1 MRIISNFKDFYD
13 GISHQY
19 LDKDILYLR
28 SSIQEY
34 PEKNAVP
41 DVAHF
46 EIADSRNNITY
57 FFSLELLGFCGKIY
71 PMVVIRTT
79 GIEFKPTEF
88 NQYSHGFFSYD
99 KLVDFVKLKNI
110 PIKEGRRY
118 RWFNFSYQDSLADIA
133 RFFETNTNFNKL
145 EDTFRRL
152 NTPVFVLREINRR
165 DRALIT
171 NPMLK
176 NFSFQKFKDPYTT
189 HQELFM
195 YVGGYLRQPEKEM
208 VKLTDLQK
216 LEKRGF
222 DKWSFRKPPEGK

>member
-19 LDKDILYLR
+19 LDKEILYLR
-28 SSIQEY
+28 SSVEES
-34 PEKNAVP
+34 PERAKVP
-41 DVAHF
+41 EVSKF
-46 EIADSRNNITY
+46 EIIDSPNNVTY

-71 PMVVIRTT
+71 PMAVVRTT
-79 GIEFKPTEF
+79 GIEYKPTEF
-88 NQYSHGFFSYD
+88 NQYSQGFFSYD
-99 KLVDFVKLKNI
+99 KLVDFVNLKKI

-133 RFFETNTNFNKL
+133 RFFETTTDYNKL
-145 EDTFRRL
+145 DKVFQRL
-152 NTPVFVLREINRR
+152 NTPVFVLRETGRR
-165 DRALIT
+165 ERKLIT

-176 NFSFQKFKDPYTT
+176 NFSFQKFKDPFTT

-195 YVGGYLRQPEKEM
+195 YVGGILRQPDREM
-208 VKLTDLQK
+208 VKLTDKQK